1 MVLNLYNIYN
11 KKNKKIGLF
20 SFSNIIYMVHYLKLY
35 YLIVFS
41 ALLPQW
47 KNTYTNYIIS
57 NAIGN
62 LTSSQNYYYY
72 KIEVID
78 CEPYQIMINY
88 TF

>member
-11 KKNKKIGLF
+11 KKIGLF
-20 SFSNIIYMVHYLKLY
+20 SFSNITLYGALFETY

-57 NAIGN
+57 NEIGN

-88 TF
+88 TN